1 MFSSLA
7 LLYIVYILYSTLIVI
22 VVFYCDIYI
31 CDYLYLSLPK
41 NLKKKKEKEK
51 ELKKQKMKALGKRDF
66 LSTIVLVSSRDH

>member
-7 LLYIVYILYSTLIVI
+7 LLYIVYKLYSTLIVI

-31 CDYLYLSLPK
+31 CDYLYLSLPT

-51 ELKKQKMKALGKRDF
+51 ELKKTKNEGFGEERLF
-66 LSTIVLVSSRDH
+66 VYHCPSE

>member
-41 NLKKKKEKEK
+41 NLKKKKEKE
-51 ELKKQKMKALGKRDF
+51 LKKQKMKALGKRDF